1 MAVFTISI
9 PVEVVFVEHTLHAGA
24 AGYGLL
30 LSAWGAGALVG
41 SAIYARW
48 RAVSS
53 RALMALGAFA
63 FAAGFA
69 LMAAAPSLPPAVVGA
84 AVAGVGNGVQIVA
97 MRTALQEATPERW
110 MALILSLN
118 ESTMQA
124 APGIGILIG
133 GGLAALAGPRAA
145 LAAGAG
151 TSLIVGIAMWVR
163 LSGSEAAQAA
173 PASAPALRGPE
184 MDISDPALT
193 TTPSKT

>member
-9 PVEVVFVEHTLHAGA
+9 PVEVVFAQHTLHAGA

-30 LSAWGAGALVG
+30 LSAWGAGAIVG
-41 SAIYARW
+41 SAVYARW

-53 RALMALGAFA
+53 RALVTLGAFA

-84 AVAGVGNGVQIVA
+84 AIAGVGNGLQIVA

-118 ESTMQA
+118 ESSMQA

-133 GGLAALAGPRAA
+133 GGIAALAGPRTA
-145 LAAGAG
+145 LAAGAAA
-151 TSLIVGIAMWVR
+151 SLSVGVAMWVR
-163 LSGSEAAQAA
+163 LSGSAAAETVPTRTRA
-173 PASAPALRGPE
+173 PGDPE
-184 MDISDPALT
+184 LDISDPVLT
-193 TTPSKT
+193 ATPGKP